1 MYWQKRLNNPNSDEE
16 IENLI
21 QEISVENNGNYGYRR
36 VTMELR
42 KRGYIINHKKVLR
55 IKELTC
61 VYVTNRSALPTTP
74 LDVVK
79 FTTCKTT
86 SNTRQTPAKQ
96 PNKPQKQA

>member
-42 KRGYIINHKKVLR
+42 KRGYIINHKKV
-55 IKELTC
+55 
-61 VYVTNRSALPTTP
+61 
-74 LDVVK
+74 
-79 FTTCKTT
+79 
-86 SNTRQTPAKQ
+86 
-96 PNKPQKQA
+96 